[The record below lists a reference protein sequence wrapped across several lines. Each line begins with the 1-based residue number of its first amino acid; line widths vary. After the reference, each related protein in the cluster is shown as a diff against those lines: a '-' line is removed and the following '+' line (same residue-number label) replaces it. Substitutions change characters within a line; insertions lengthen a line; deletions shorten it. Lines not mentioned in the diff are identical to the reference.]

1 MFLVA
6 EFCPH
11 KPVRRKF
18 CRAVRHILAAKHS
31 EREHFLRG
39 KLRFEIGCKVFAG
52 RLGAPVYVSVLHEI
66 AYDDAFR
73 FHTAIIMDNEPP
85 VKVEYRPWPT

>member
-6 EFCPH
+6 EFSPL

-18 CRAVRHILAAKHS
+18 CRTVRHILAAKYS

-39 KLRFEIGCKVFAG
+39 KLRFEIGGEVFAG
-52 RLGAPVYVSVLHEI
+52 RLGAPVHVSVLHKVVH
-66 AYDDAFR
+66 DDAFR

-85 VKVEYRPWPT
+85 VKVEYRP